1 VDLLQSWM
9 IVGVPG
15 VALALGLFSGHSPIR
30 AWFGYGVLAALVVF
44 FVSVPPG
51 GMISAAFL
59 AMLFVGFVATGRG
72 THVDED
78 FREHHTD
85 RKRFTT
91 VRDDE
96 PVGP

>member
-1 VDLLQSWM
+1 VDLVQSWI

-15 VALALGLFSGHSPIR
+15 VALALGLFSGRSKVR
-30 AWFGYGVLAALVVF
+30 AWFGYGVLAALLVF
-44 FVSVPPG
+44 FVTVPG
-51 GMISAAFL
+51 DMISVAVIGIL
-59 AMLFVGFVATGRG
+59 AMAFVATGRG
-72 THVDED
+72 THTDDE
-78 FREHHTD
+78 FQEHHED

>member
-15 VALALGLFSGHSPIR
+15 LALALGLFSGRSKLR
-30 AWFGYGVLAALVVF
+30 AWFGYAVLAALLVF
-44 FVSVPPG
+44 FVTVPG
-51 GMISAAFL
+51 DMISAAL
-59 AMLFVGFVATGRG
+59 LGTIAVGFIATGRG
-72 THVDED
+72 THTDDE
-78 FREHHTD
+78 FQEHHVD

>member
-15 VALALGLFSGHSPIR
+15 VALALGLFSGRNKLR
-30 AWFGYGVLAALVVF
+30 AWFGFGVLAALAVF
-44 FVSVPPG
+44 FVTVPGDP
-51 GMISAAFL
+51 ISAVAVGIVL
-59 AMLFVGFVATGRG
+59 VGFVATGRG
-72 THVDED
+72 THTDDE
-78 FREHHTD
+78 FQEHHVD

>member
-9 IVGVPG
+9 IVGVPA
-15 VALALGLFSGHSPIR
+15 VALALGLFSGRNKLR
-30 AWFGYGVLAALVVF
+30 AWIGYGVLAALVVF
-44 FVSVPPG
+44 FVTVPRDV
-51 GMISAAFL
+51 ISAVAIGIVI
-59 AMLFVGFVATGRG
+59 VGFVATGRG
-72 THVDED
+72 THTDDE
-78 FREHHTD
+78 FQEHHVD

>member
-15 VALALGLFSGHSPIR
+15 LALALGLFSGRDKRR
-30 AWFGYGVLAALVVF
+30 AWFGYGVLAALLVF
-44 FVSVPPG
+44 FVTVPG
-51 GMISAAFL
+51 DMISVVLIGVFGMA
-59 AMLFVGFVATGRG
+59 FVATGRG
-72 THVDED
+72 THTDDD
-78 FREHHTD
+78 FQEHHED

>member
-15 VALALGLFSGHSPIR
+15 LALALGLFSGRSKLR
-30 AWFGYGVLAALVVF
+30 SWFGYGVLAALLVF
-44 FVSVPPG
+44 FVTVPG
-51 GMISAAFL
+51 DMISAVAL
-59 AMLFVGFVATGRG
+59 GILVVAFVATGRG
-72 THVDED
+72 THTDDE
-78 FREHHTD
+78 FQEHHVD

>member
-15 VALALGLFSGHSPIR
+15 LALALGLFSGRSKVR
-30 AWFGYGVLAALVVF
+30 SWYGYGVLAALIVF
-44 FVSVPPG
+44 FVTVPG
-51 GMISAAFL
+51 DAISA
-59 AMLFVGFVATGRG
+59 VGLGIIVVAFVATGRG
-72 THVDED
+72 THTDDE
-78 FREHHTD
+78 FQEHHVD